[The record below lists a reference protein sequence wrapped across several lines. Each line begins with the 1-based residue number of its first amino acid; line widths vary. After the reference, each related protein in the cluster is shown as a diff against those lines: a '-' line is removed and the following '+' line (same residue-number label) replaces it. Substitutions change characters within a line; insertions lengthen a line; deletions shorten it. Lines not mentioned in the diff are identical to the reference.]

1 MSNIWFLNASY
12 FSPVN
17 ICIRYWN
24 FWLIEIIIEFIAY
37 RFICR
42 SSGATWRRKNW
53 FICRSS
59 SLRAEIPEKVES
71 SDDIVPFTLAAH
83 ILCIVVYCNLRHS
96 GWFDWQW
103 RISNWRTK
111 ERRFPKWCS
120 RNFVWYALKYSRRML
135 IPNHI
140 DELHKRKYFM
150 RISRFCSRYARLTY
164 EEGTKSMAS

>member
-1 MSNIWFLNASY
+1 MHSVLKFLADLMIYHNWIQSV
-12 FSPVN
+12 PVHLPIKWRN
-17 ICIRYWN
+17 LKVKKTGSFVGQVAQLAGGDSWKGRIVW
-24 FWLIEIIIEFIAY
+24 WY
-37 RFICR
+37 RAVYVGG
-42 SSGATWRRKNW
+42 S
-53 FICRSS
+53 
-59 SLRAEIPEKVES
+59 
-71 SDDIVPFTLAAH
+71 H
-83 ILCIVVYCNLRHS
+83 LCIVVYCNLRHS

-150 RISRFCSRYARLTY
+150 RMSRFCSRYAPLTY
-164 EEGTKSMAS
+164 KVGTKSMAS